1 MKKAKSFRRVLI
13 GILLLAC
20 LFLPLYQLKADSGF
34 DGSYDSGSSGSSSS
48 SSSSSSSDFS
58 SSGSLSGR
66 GTPISEED
74 VPYIIVALFIASIS
88 GFFIAKKLGNLIDKL
103 AEKVIQI
110 ESSKKVDPLA
120 NVPLYNKE
128 ELVKVLPNFV
138 EKDFLDKAYKIYKDV
153 QIAWMNA
160 DMDAMKSLVTD
171 AMYNMYSAQI
181 QTLLL
186 KKEKNIMEDFL
197 FLSSYI
203 DGMSI
208 DEESVSLYVNM
219 KLECF
224 DYIVNKNGR
233 TIRGND
239 SKKVRYNYLIVFTR
253 SILKNE
259 NKCPNCGAK
268 LKNTIASKC
277 SYCHL
282 DIINKNHDWVMAKK
296 MVISQTENANRN

>member
-1 MKKAKSFRRVLI
+1 M
-13 GILLLAC
+13 
-20 LFLPLYQLKADSGF
+20 P
-34 DGSYDSGSSGSSSS
+34 
-48 SSSSSSSDFS
+48 
-58 SSGSLSGR
+58 
-66 GTPISEED
+66 PIFG
-74 VPYIIVALFIASIS
+74 V
-88 GFFIAKKLGNLIDKL
+88 FIAKKLGNLIDKL
-103 AEKVIQI
+103 AEKAVLA
-110 ESSKKVDPLA
+110 ESSKKTDPLI

-128 ELVKVLPNFV
+128 ELVKVLPDFV
-138 EKDFLDKAYKIYKDV
+138 ETEFLDKAYKIYKDV

-181 QTLLL
+181 KTLLL
-186 KKEKNIMEDFL
+186 KQEKNIMKDFL

-208 DEESVSLYVNM
+208 DEDSVSLYVNM

-224 DYIVNKNGR
+224 DYIVNKNGK

-239 SKKVRYNYLIVFTR
+239 NKKVRYNYLIVFTR
-253 SILKNE
+253 SILNKE

-268 LKNTIASKC
+268 LKNTTASKC

-282 DIINKNHDWVMAKK
+282 EIINKNHDWVMAKK
-296 MVISQTENANRN
+296 MVISQSINSKE

>member
-1 MKKAKSFRRVLI
+1 MKKAKSFRSVLI
-13 GILLLAC
+13 SILLLAC

-34 DGSYDSGSSGSSSS
+34 DGSYDSGSS
-48 SSSSSSSDFS
+48 SSSSDFS

-66 GTPISEED
+66 GTPISDED
-74 VPYIIVALFIASIS
+74 VPYIIAALFIASIS

-103 AEKVIQI
+103 SETAVWVWP
-110 ESSKKVDPLA
+110 SKKTDPLI

-128 ELVKVLPNFV
+128 ELVKVLPDFV
-138 EKDFLDKAYKIYKDV
+138 ETEFLDKAYKIYKDV

-181 QTLLL
+181 KTLLL
-186 KKEKNIMEDFL
+186 KQEKNIMKDFL

-208 DEESVSLYVNM
+208 DEDSVSLYVNM

-224 DYIVNKNGR
+224 DYIVNKNGK

-239 SKKVRYNYLIVFTR
+239 NKKVRYNYLIVFTR
-253 SILKNE
+253 SILNNE

-268 LKNTIASKC
+268 LKNITASKC

-282 DIINKNHDWVMAKK
+282 EIINKNHDWVMAKK
-296 MVISQTENANRN
+296 MVISQSINSKE

>member
-1 MKKAKSFRRVLI
+1 MKKVKSFKRALISVLLI
-13 GILLLAC
+13 AC

-34 DGSYDSGSSGSSSS
+34 DGSYDSGSSGSSG

-66 GTPISEED
+66 GTPISDED
-74 VPYIIVALFIASIS
+74 VPYIFLALFIGSIS

-103 AEKVIQI
+103 SETAVWVWPSEKP
-110 ESSKKVDPLA
+110 DPLA

-128 ELVKVLPNFV
+128 ELVKVLPDFV
-138 EKDFLDKAYKIYKDV
+138 ETEFLDKAYKIYKDV

-186 KKEKNIMEDFL
+186 KQEKNIMKDFL

-224 DYIVNKNGR
+224 DYIVNKNGK

-239 SKKVRYNYLIVFTR
+239 NKKVRYNYLIVFTR

-268 LKNTIASKC
+268 LKNSTASKC

-296 MVISQTENANRN
+296 MVISQSINSKE

>member
-1 MKKAKSFRRVLI
+1 MKKAKSFRSVLI

-34 DGSYDSGSSGSSSS
+34 DGSYDSGSFGSSSS
-48 SSSSSSSDFS
+48 SSSSSSSGFS

-66 GTPISEED
+66 GTPIISED
-74 VPYIIVALFIASIS
+74 IQYIIAALFIVPIFGS
-88 GFFIAKKLGNLIDKL
+88 FIAEKLGNLIDKL
-103 AEKVIQI
+103 AEKAALA
-110 ESSKKVDPLA
+110 ESSKKTDPLI

-128 ELVKVLPNFV
+128 ELVKVLPDFV
-138 EKDFLDKAYKIYKDV
+138 ETEFLDKAYKIYKGV

-181 QTLLL
+181 KTLLL
-186 KKEKNIMEDFL
+186 KQEKNIMKDFL

-208 DEESVSLYVNM
+208 DEDSVSLYVNM

-224 DYIVNKNGR
+224 DYIVNKNGK

-239 SKKVRYNYLIVFTR
+239 NKKVRYNYLIVFTR
-253 SILKNE
+253 SILNKE

-268 LKNTIASKC
+268 LKNTTASKC

-282 DIINKNHDWVMAKK
+282 EIINKNHDWVMAKK
-296 MVISQTENANRN
+296 MVISQSINSKE

>member
-1 MKKAKSFRRVLI
+1 MKKAKNFRRVLI
-13 GILLLAC
+13 SILLLTC

-34 DGSYDSGSSGSSSS
+34 DGSYDSGSSS
-48 SSSSSSSDFS
+48 SSSSSSSDYS

-66 GTPISEED
+66 GTPISDED

-103 AEKVIQI
+103 SETAVWVWPSEKP
-110 ESSKKVDPLA
+110 DPLA

-128 ELVKVLPNFV
+128 ELVKVLPDFV
-138 EKDFLDKAYKIYKDV
+138 ETEFLDKAYKIYKDV

-181 QTLLL
+181 NTLLL
-186 KKEKNIMEDFL
+186 KQEKNIMKDFL

-224 DYIVNKNGR
+224 DYIVNKNGK

-239 SKKVRYNYLIVFTR
+239 NKKVRYNYLIVFTR
-253 SILKNE
+253 SILNKE

-268 LKNTIASKC
+268 LKNTTASKC

-282 DIINKNHDWVMAKK
+282 EIINKNHDWVMAKK
-296 MVISQTENANRN
+296 MVISQSINSKE

>member
-1 MKKAKSFRRVLI
+1 MKKAKSFRIVLI
-13 GILLLAC
+13 SILLLAC

-34 DGSYDSGSSGSSSS
+34 DGSYDSGSSS

-66 GTPISEED
+66 GTTISDED

-88 GFFIAKKLGNLIDKL
+88 GFFIAKKLSNLIDKL
-103 AEKVIQI
+103 SETAVWVWPSEKP
-110 ESSKKVDPLA
+110 DPLI

-128 ELVKVLPNFV
+128 ELVKVLPDFV
-138 EKDFLDKAYKIYKDV
+138 ETEFLDKAYKIYKDV

-181 QTLLL
+181 KTLLL
-186 KKEKNIMEDFL
+186 KQEKNIMKDFL

-208 DEESVSLYVNM
+208 DEDSVSLYVNM

-224 DYIVNKNGR
+224 DYIVNKNGK

-239 SKKVRYNYLIVFTR
+239 NKKVRYNYLIVFTR
-253 SILKNE
+253 SILNKE

-268 LKNTIASKC
+268 LKNTTASKC

-282 DIINKNHDWVMAKK
+282 EIINKNHDWVMAKK
-296 MVISQTENANRN
+296 MVISQSINSKE

>member
-1 MKKAKSFRRVLI
+1 MKKAKSFKRVLI
-13 GILLLAC
+13 SILLLAC

-48 SSSSSSSDFS
+48 SSSSSSSGSS

-66 GTPISEED
+66 GTPISDED

-88 GFFIAKKLGNLIDKL
+88 GFFIAKKLDNLIDKL
-103 AEKVIQI
+103 SETAVWVWPSEKP
-110 ESSKKVDPLA
+110 DPLA

-128 ELVKVLPNFV
+128 ELVKVLPDFV
-138 EKDFLDKAYKIYKDV
+138 EMEFLDKAYKIYKDV

-186 KKEKNIMEDFL
+186 KQEKNIMKDFL

-224 DYIVNKNGR
+224 DYIVNKNGK

-239 SKKVRYNYLIVFTR
+239 NKKVRYNYLIVFTR
-253 SILKNE
+253 SILNKE
-259 NKCPNCGAK
+259 NKCPNCGAL
-268 LKNTIASKC
+268 LKNTTASKC

-282 DIINKNHDWVMAKK
+282 DIINENHDWVMAKK
-296 MVISQTENANRN
+296 MVISQSINSKE

>member
-34 DGSYDSGSSGSSSS
+34 DGSYDSGSSGSSG

-66 GTPISEED
+66 GTPISDED
-74 VPYIIVALFIASIS
+74 VPYIILALFIGSIS
-88 GFFIAKKLGNLIDKL
+88 GFFIAKKLSNLIDKL
-103 AEKVIQI
+103 SETAVWVWPSEKP
-110 ESSKKVDPLA
+110 DPLA

-128 ELVKVLPNFV
+128 ELVKVLPDFV
-138 EKDFLDKAYKIYKDV
+138 ETEFLDKAYKIYKDV

-160 DMDAMKSLVTD
+160 DMAAMKSLVTD

-186 KKEKNIMEDFL
+186 KQEKNIMKDFL

-296 MVISQTENANRN
+296 MVISQSINSKE

>member
-13 GILLLAC
+13 GILLLTC

-34 DGSYDSGSSGSSSS
+34 DGSYDSGSSGSSG

-66 GTPISEED
+66 GTPISDED

-103 AEKVIQI
+103 SETAVWVWPSEKP
-110 ESSKKVDPLA
+110 DPLA

-128 ELVKVLPNFV
+128 ELVKVLPDFV
-138 EKDFLDKAYKIYKDV
+138 ETEFLDKAYKIYKDV

-186 KKEKNIMEDFL
+186 KQEKNIMKDFL

-224 DYIVNKNGR
+224 DYIVNKNGK

-239 SKKVRYNYLIVFTR
+239 NKKVCYNYLIVFTR
-253 SILKNE
+253 SILKKE
-259 NKCPNCGAK
+259 NKCPNCGAP
-268 LKNTIASKC
+268 LKNTTASKC

-296 MVISQTENANRN
+296 MVISQSINSKE

>member
-1 MKKAKSFRRVLI
+1 M
-13 GILLLAC
+13 
-20 LFLPLYQLKADSGF
+20 
-34 DGSYDSGSSGSSSS
+34 
-48 SSSSSSSDFS
+48 
-58 SSGSLSGR
+58 
-66 GTPISEED
+66 
-74 VPYIIVALFIASIS
+74 ALFIASIS
-88 GFFIAKKLGNLIDKL
+88 GFFIAKKLGNLIGKL
-103 AEKVIQI
+103 SETAVWVWPSEKP
-110 ESSKKVDPLA
+110 DPLI

-128 ELVKVLPNFV
+128 ELVKVLPDFV
-138 EKDFLDKAYKIYKDV
+138 ETEFLDKAYKIYKDV

-181 QTLLL
+181 KTLLL
-186 KKEKNIMEDFL
+186 KQEKNIMKDFL

-208 DEESVSLYVNM
+208 DEDSVSLYVNM

-224 DYIVNKNGR
+224 DYIVNKNGK

-239 SKKVRYNYLIVFTR
+239 NKKVRYNYLIVFTR
-253 SILKNE
+253 SILNNE

-268 LKNTIASKC
+268 LKNTTASKC

-282 DIINKNHDWVMAKK
+282 EIINKNHDWVMAKK
-296 MVISQTENANRN
+296 MVISQSINSKE

>member
-1 MKKAKSFRRVLI
+1 MKKAKSFKRVLI
-13 GILLLAC
+13 SILLLAC

-66 GTPISEED
+66 GTSISDED

-128 ELVKVLPNFV
+128 ELVKVLPDFV

-171 AMYNMYSAQI
+171 TMYNMYSAQI

-208 DEESVSLYVNM
+208 DKESVSLYVNM

-268 LKNTIASKC
+268 LKNTTASKC

-296 MVISQTENANRN
+296 MVISQTENVNRN

>member
-1 MKKAKSFRRVLI
+1 MKKAKSFRSVLI
-13 GILLLAC
+13 SILLLAC

-34 DGSYDSGSSGSSSS
+34 DGSYDSGSSS

-66 GTPISEED
+66 GTPISDED

-88 GFFIAKKLGNLIDKL
+88 GFFIAKKLSNLIDKL
-103 AEKVIQI
+103 SETAVWVWPSEKPDSLI
-110 ESSKKVDPLA
+110 

-128 ELVKVLPNFV
+128 ELVKVLPDFV
-138 EKDFLDKAYKIYKDV
+138 ETEFLDKAYKIYKDV

-181 QTLLL
+181 KTLLL
-186 KKEKNIMEDFL
+186 KQEKNIMKDFL

-208 DEESVSLYVNM
+208 DEDSVSLYVNM

-224 DYIVNKNGR
+224 DYIVNKNGK

-239 SKKVRYNYLIVFTR
+239 NKKVRYNYLIVFTR
-253 SILKNE
+253 SILNNE

-268 LKNTIASKC
+268 LKNTTASKC

-282 DIINKNHDWVMAKK
+282 DIINENHDWVMAKK
-296 MVISQTENANRN
+296 MVISQSINSKE

>member
-1 MKKAKSFRRVLI
+1 MKKAKSFRIVLI
-13 GILLLAC
+13 IILLLAC

-34 DGSYDSGSSGSSSS
+34 DGSYDSGSSSSSS
-48 SSSSSSSDFS
+48 SSSSGFS

-66 GTPISEED
+66 GTSISDED
-74 VPYIIVALFIASIS
+74 VPYIIAALFIAPIL
-88 GFFIAKKLGNLIDKL
+88 GVFIAKKLGNLIDKL
-103 AEKVIQI
+103 AEKAALA
-110 ESSKKVDPLA
+110 ESSKKTDPLI

-128 ELVKVLPNFV
+128 ELVKVLPDFV
-138 EKDFLDKAYKIYKDV
+138 ETEFLDKAYKIYKDV

-171 AMYNMYSAQI
+171 AMCNMYSAQI
-181 QTLLL
+181 KTLLL
-186 KKEKNIMEDFL
+186 KQEKNIMKDFL

-208 DEESVSLYVNM
+208 DEDSVSLYVNM

-224 DYIVNKNGR
+224 DYIVNKNGK

-239 SKKVRYNYLIVFTR
+239 NKKVRYNYLIVFTR
-253 SILKNE
+253 SILNKE

-268 LKNTIASKC
+268 LKNTTASKC

-282 DIINKNHDWVMAKK
+282 EIINKNHDWVMAKK
-296 MVISQTENANRN
+296 MVISQSINSKE